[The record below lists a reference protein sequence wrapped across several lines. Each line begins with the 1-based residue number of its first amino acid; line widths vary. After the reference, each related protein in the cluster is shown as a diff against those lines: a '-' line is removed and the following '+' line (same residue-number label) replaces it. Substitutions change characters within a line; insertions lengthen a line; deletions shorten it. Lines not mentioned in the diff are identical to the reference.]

1 MALGKPIV
9 TTAMKECKKYKSV
22 MIANSK
28 EEFVELIDKAMKL
41 DKQKNI
47 EYYETLKQEAMEN
60 TWEAKAKL
68 IIELLQ
74 KYE

>member
-1 MALGKPIV
+1 
-9 TTAMKECKKYKSV
+9 

-47 EYYETLKQEAMEN
+47 EYYETLKQEAMDN